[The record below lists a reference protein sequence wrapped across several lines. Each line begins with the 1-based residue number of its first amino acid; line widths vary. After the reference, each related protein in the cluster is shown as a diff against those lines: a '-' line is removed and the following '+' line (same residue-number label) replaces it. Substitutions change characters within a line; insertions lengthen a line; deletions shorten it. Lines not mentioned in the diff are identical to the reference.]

1 MPPKIA
7 SVFFVLG
14 ILGLFALAR
23 QVKERASK
31 ALWIPVFW
39 LLIAGSRNVG
49 QWLQMTSPM
58 DQDSRYM
65 DGNPVDRVVLG
76 TLMALGLAV
85 LCMRGDKV
93 QRLLR
98 ANMPVLL
105 FFLYCAFSCLWSDY
119 PDVAF
124 KRWIRGVGDV
134 IMVLLILTDAD
145 WLLALKQV
153 VTRVAF
159 WLLPLS
165 ILIIRYYPDLGR
177 GYNVAGSAMYWTGVT
192 TDKNGLGMICL
203 IFGLGVVWRFN
214 EIYRGREGEQQRRP
228 LIAFGIVVLIMMW
241 LLWESNSVTSISC
254 FVLALGLMVATGRWQ
269 FARKPS
275 VATLLATTAVGV
287 SAFALFGGAGSVL
300 EAMGRNPTL
309 TGRTEVWQLILPL
322 AQDPLIGSGYESFWL
337 GDRLKRIGDMT
348 SYGINEAH
356 NGYLE
361 IYLNLGWVGLTLL
374 GLVIATGLRRVILA
388 VRDDPV
394 AGKLRLAYF
403 VLTLIYNFTEAV
415 FKMMSPVWIFF
426 LIAIMAVPKVCV
438 AEKMGDLPHGSA

>member
-1 MPPKIA
+1 MPPRIA
-7 SVFFVLG
+7 AVFFFLG

-85 LCMRGDKV
+85 LCTRWDQV
-93 QRLLR
+93 QRQLR

-124 KRWIRGVGDV
+124 KRWIRGLGDV

-165 ILIIRYYPDLGR
+165 VLIVRYYPDLGR
-177 GYNVAGSAMYWTGVT
+177 GYNAAGSAMYWTGVT

-203 IFGLGVVWRFN
+203 IFGLGIVWRFN
-214 EIYRGREGEQQRRP
+214 EIYRGRDGEQQRKR

-269 FARKPS
+269 FARKPA
-275 VATLLATTAVGV
+275 VATLLAATAVGV

-309 TGRTEVWQLILPL
+309 TGRTEVWQIILPL
-322 AQDPLIGSGYESFWL
+322 AQDPLVGSGYESFWL
-337 GDRLKRIGDMT
+337 GDRLKRIGGMT

-361 IYLNLGWVGLTLL
+361 IYLNLGWVGLTML
-374 GLVIATGLRRVILA
+374 GLVIATGFRRVILA

-403 VLTLIYNFTEAV
+403 VLPLIYNFTEAV

-426 LIAIMAVPKVCV
+426 LIAIMAVPKVGV
-438 AEKMGDLPHGSA
+438 VEKMGDLPHGSA